1 MRSPSVAPI
10 WAMTSPTVEPS
21 KACAAMSVSPW
32 VAIWAVSAPRAF
44 RKSAP
49 LATKSVSQLSST
61 TAPTLPSTTT
71 PTAPWSAAR
80 PARLFAPARPFLRS
94 QSLAAS
100 MSPSVSAG
108 AFLQSIIPAPV
119 ALRSA
124 ATSFALMS
132 AIAGGV
138 SLGLGCSRLLGR
150 LLRLGLGEPLLALG
164 RVGGGRV
171 AGRGLLRFLR
181 RLLLG
186 RERLGRRR
194 VRLGAGA
201 RTTLL
206 REVGSLGDG
215 VRDHARHEVGRAD
228 RVVVAGDDV
237 LDDVGVAVG
246 VDDRDHRDA
255 EAVGIGHRDVL
266 LLGVDDEHR
275 ARELLEVADA
285 TEVPI
290 ELDDLALDLEALL
303 LDHLLGLATRDLA
316 LHLPQLGHAGVDG
329 LEVGEH
335 PAEPA
340 VVHVRHP
347 AAVGL
352 VLDGLPGLLL
362 GADEEHGPAVGHR
375 AAHEPVGG
383 VDPLQRL
390 LEVDDVD
397 AVALA
402 PDEPTHLGVP
412 TARLVTEV
420 DSGLQ
425 QLLHGDDSHAK
436 GPSSG

>member
-100 MSPSVSAG
+100 MSPSDSVS

-132 AIAGGV
+132 AIARAV
-138 SLGLGCSRLLGR
+138 SLGVSRGRGGRLLGGDGGRRSPGLGLGRGCSRLLGR

-171 AGRGLLRFLR
+171 AGGGLLRFLR

-186 RERLGRRR
+186 RE
-194 VRLGAGA
+194 
-201 RTTLL
+201 
-206 REVGSLGDG
+206 
-215 VRDHARHEVGRAD
+215 
-228 RVVVAGDDV
+228 
-237 LDDVGVAVG
+237 
-246 VDDRDHRDA
+246 
-255 EAVGIGHRDVL
+255 
-266 LLGVDDEHR
+266 
-275 ARELLEVADA
+275 
-285 TEVPI
+285 
-290 ELDDLALDLEALL
+290 
-303 LDHLLGLATRDLA
+303 
-316 LHLPQLGHAGVDG
+316 
-329 LEVGEH
+329 
-335 PAEPA
+335 
-340 VVHVRHP
+340 
-347 AAVGL
+347 
-352 VLDGLPGLLL
+352 
-362 GADEEHGPAVGHR
+362 
-375 AAHEPVGG
+375 
-383 VDPLQRL
+383 
-390 LEVDDVD
+390 
-397 AVALA
+397 
-402 PDEPTHLGVP
+402 
-412 TARLVTEV
+412 
-420 DSGLQ
+420 
-425 QLLHGDDSHAK
+425 
-436 GPSSG
+436 